1 MEYPSFY
8 YACFALFDLLPV
20 KEEYRRERS
29 DTVDCFLSDHASTV
43 EY

>member
-20 KEEYRRERS
+20 KEEYRKEREVIQW
-29 DTVDCFLSDHASTV
+29 TVF
-43 EY
+43 